1 VTCFHAPTAD
11 HGQLIEHTA
20 ASTDRSRNAVSEIV
34 FGCLNIRSLLNKYD
48 DVVELCHDGQR

>member
-1 VTCFHAPTAD
+1 MACFPAPTAD
-11 HGQLIEHTA
+11 DSQLIEHTA
-20 ASTDRSRNAVSEIV
+20 ASTDRNRNAVSQIV